1 MAESLGTPAHARVK
15 YAEELSALGSS
26 FNPFAYNNQNPT
38 TSADPISLQPLEDF
52 LINRLGP
59 NVEFYDN
66 TTLFKK
72 PIMITDTAPALLSN
86 LPKADD
92 RGLLFKNPSDSNL
105 YWYSNNSLHP
115 LTNGAKFIEIA
126 PSTLAFK
133 ASQNDY
139 CLIFSPKGIKTT
151 SGLDPGYSF
160 IHNTTSGLF
169 SSTPTNVGLTLNGKP
184 MIILSP
190 NKIELA
196 GEVSINGTLL
206 KDPTEEILNLQNAIN
221 EIRLSLADFP
231 AQFSQLNE
239 TLVTLGTKSSSDL
252 LTTNEKIASVQT
264 QLRDYIEANN
274 KNLDLREQHVVES
287 TEKLTLS
294 LSSQVEQTKSALE
307 QTKNT
312 LETSIQKMLSVCEE
326 KLAEFARVLK
336 EQKTAPAPQSSENQE
351 EKLKQQ
357 QAANQ
362 ELIEKISKIQAEIT
376 AFEAGLHDKI
386 SENIN
391 QNQEIISKITP
402 HLSGLADEIQKTK
415 VQFDQLKTQLSTEA
429 DNKNNEHTQRITELA
444 LSVQVLQD
452 SIISKNAEISDEFIR
467 RSNTTDSKLNSLASQ
482 LEASQHQF
490 TQQTQDKLQA
500 LNNSI
505 IDQKQALHDEIID
518 GLQAATTKI
527 HEYKIASETRLAQI
541 KDEILQSTGEIN
553 TEQNKKIDEL
563 NLFSKRLGV
572 QIAELQISLATI
584 SELKT
589 KLERL
594 ESITIQEHSAQID
607 KLAERQ
613 ESQSKITATLTA
625 DMLELRNDLSH
636 KLQDVDK
643 KIATSEAEQQQ
654 NLVQLG
660 EKINSNSKD
669 LEYLKE
675 SEASRTLFT
684 VEQAGL
690 PPGTPLGFFAHKL
703 IPLSTKLYQQDFIP
717 LEKLNNLTN
726 NPPPSKYFKYN
737 NNGDQTTSLLELS
750 PAAARL
756 YTKQSGDDE
765 SKEEWKKITHKLPE
779 NTSLCDFI
787 YPFIITVHSKS
798 QLSLGPISSQTLAT
812 IDTKHNLVSMS
823 CIKKPLPSTAITI
836 ILLAD
841 TNIETGIQGAT
852 IITAD
857 YDIETNAISITNKL
871 TYSNWLI
878 NPLKPLISCLLP
890 GGDILIA
897 HQNQKFIINSIPLLN
912 SKGGLNVDIIKDVE
926 ILETMSLFYDKIT
939 GHIIALEKAPSD
951 MYFIQQLDAVGKKIK
966 LYETKKIPKTSNSQ
980 PLSLSWLSGS
990 SENSHYI
997 LISTEDGSIY
1007 HQLVSC
1013 ADGII
1018 EVGLY
1023 ALLSPS
1029 PMAYPLQNSPNEI
1042 ICLPDILFHFIPD
1055 PPTFCGLIETS
1066 IDDQHL
1072 YKVCY
1077 GGQIFISP
1085 IPIQD
1090 AFIGKKIYLSS
1101 LTEPYPKN
1109 ITTISLGHKLIGLC
1123 LDSKRI
1129 LLY

>member
-1 MAESLGTPAHARVK
+1 MAESLVSPAHARVK

-72 PIMITDTAPALLSN
+72 PIMIMDTPQALLVN
-86 LPKADD
+86 LPKAND
-92 RGLLFKNPSDSNL
+92 RGLLFKNQDDSNL

-115 LTNGAKFIEIA
+115 LTNGAKFVEIA

-133 ASQNDY
+133 GSQNEY

-151 SGLDPGYSF
+151 SGIDPGYAF
-160 IHNTTSGLF
+160 VHNPTSGLF
-169 SSTPTNVGLTLNGKP
+169 SSTPTNLGLTLNGKP

-190 NKIELA
+190 NKIELN
-196 GEVSINGTLL
+196 GEVLINGSIL
-206 KDPTEEILNLQNAIN
+206 KDPTEEILNVQNAIN

-231 AQFSQLNE
+231 AQFSQLHDAMQQ
-239 TLVTLGTKSSSDL
+239 SSVSVG
-252 LTTNEKIASVQT
+252 EKITSTGERIALAEEKISSVQS
-264 QLRDYIEANN
+264 QLQNYIDTNN
-274 KNLDLREQHVVES
+274 KNLDLREQHIVES
-287 TEKLTLS
+287 TEKLT
-294 LSSQVEQTKSALE
+294 SSQLEQTKSTLE
-307 QTKNT
+307 QTKSS
-312 LETSIQKMLSVCEE
+312 LETLIQKTLSMCEE
-326 KLAEFARVLK
+326 KLAGFARSLD
-336 EQKTAPAPQSSENQE
+336 EQKATIQQAQFQSGENQDD
-351 EKLKQQ
+351 KIKQQ
-357 QAANQ
+357 QVANQ
-362 ELIEKISKIQAEIT
+362 ELMEKISKIQEEIST
-376 AFEAGLHDKI
+376 FEANLHSRI
-386 SENIN
+386 SENIH
-391 QNQEIISKITP
+391 QNQEIITKITP
-402 HLSGLADEIQKTK
+402 HLAELSAEIQKTK
-415 VQFDQLKTQLSTEA
+415 SDFEQLKTQLTVQS

-452 SIISKNAEISDEFIR
+452 SIISKNAEISDQFTRLTNKI
-467 RSNTTDSKLNSLASQ
+467 DGKLSSLSSE
-482 LEASQHQF
+482 LETSQHNF
-490 TQQTQDKLQA
+490 SQQTQDKFQA
-500 LNNSI
+500 LNNAMV
-505 IDQKQALHDEIID
+505 DQKQSLHDEITD

-527 HEYKIASETRLAQI
+527 HEIKISTDALITQTKA
-541 KDEILQSTGEIN
+541 EILQTTSDAN
-553 TEQNKKIDEL
+553 NEQTKKIDEL
-563 NLFSKRLGV
+563 NLFSKRMNV
-572 QIAELQISLATI
+572 QISELQISIAAI

-594 ESITIQEHSAQID
+594 ETVFQEHATHLD

-613 ESQSKITATLTA
+613 ESQSKIVATLTA
-625 DMLELRNDLSH
+625 DMLEFRNELSH

-643 KIATSEAEQQQ
+643 KISATEAEQQQ
-654 NLVQLG
+654 SLLPIV
-660 EKINSNSKD
+660 EKITNNSKD
-669 LEYLKE
+669 ISYLKD
-675 SEASRTLFT
+675 SEATRTLFT
-684 VEQAGL
+684 VEQSGL

-717 LEKLNNLTN
+717 LEKPNNLIN
-726 NPPPSKYFKYN
+726 SQPNKYFKYN
-737 NNGDQTTSLLELS
+737 NDGPTTSLLELS
-750 PAAARL
+750 SSSARL
-756 YTKQSGDDE
+756 YAKSGE
-765 SKEEWKKITHKLPE
+765 SKEEWSKITHQLPE
-779 NTSLCDFI
+779 HTTLCDFI
-787 YPFIITVHSKS
+787 HPFIITVSSKS
-798 QLSLGPISSQTLAT
+798 HLSISQINNPNSTT
-812 IDTKHNLVSMS
+812 IDTKHNLVSIS
-823 CIKKPLPSTAITI
+823 CIKKPPPSTTITI

-852 IITAD
+852 ILTVD
-857 YDIETNAISITNKL
+857 YDNNALSITNKL

-997 LISTEDGSIY
+997 LISAEEGSIY

-1023 ALLSPS
+1023 SLLSPS

-1066 IDDQHL
+1066 IDDRHL

-1077 GGQIFISP
+1077 SGQIFISP

-1101 LTEPYPKN
+1101 LTEQYPKN